1 MECRDSIQGQKLSSS
16 CEEEPL
22 LGKKRLCQEVQQE
35 RRAEGRCMLSLQA
48 GFQLGADE
56 LWPRTPGPATAG
68 RSPGQ
73 CVSSGPSVCTCHCT
87 VQTLGLH
94 SCIGVSIH
102 SSLC

>member
-1 MECRDSIQGQKLSSS
+1 MSRSAAGE
-16 CEEEPL
+16 
-22 LGKKRLCQEVQQE
+22 
-35 RRAEGRCMLSLQA
+35 EGRGQMYVSLQA
-48 GFQLGADE
+48 GFELGVDE

-102 SSLC
+102 SSLCQALFQVSGISGEQEKLVPCHCGS